1 MNVCSL
7 NINGLTEKL
16 EEVKTFLEEEG
27 PDILFLQETKTRSSE
42 FNERINQE
50 GKETEILIQNE
61 NNN

>member
-50 GKETEILIQNE
+50 GKETVILIQNE

>member
-50 GKETEILIQNE
+50 GKETEILIHNE